1 MTGGAPADPLLQRR
15 ARHLKWKALDGLERF
30 LMILCGISL
39 VGFSTSTLLDVVT
52 RTIGHPWL
60 FLQEVTSAF
69 FVYGIFIGTGVAT
82 RRQDHLY
89 LTAIAEAM
97 HGRTRFAVETI
108 TRLVVLGVGLAMIWF
123 GWLNFLKGFE
133 SFRMPSMLPIAYL
146 FAAIPISGVL
156 VTLFSI
162 EQLCNGWRN
171 GYEGHDEP
179 ADIEGII

>member
-1 MTGGAPADPLLQRR
+1 MSETSRLIQRR
-15 ARHLKWKALDGLERF
+15 KRHLKWRALDPLERL

-39 VGFSTSTLLDVVT
+39 GGFSTSTLLDVVT

-60 FLQEVTSAF
+60 FLQEVTSGF
-69 FVYGIFIGTGVAT
+69 FVYGIFIGAGVAT
-82 RRQDHLY
+82 RRHDHLY

-97 HGRTRFAVETI
+97 EGRARFVIETLN
-108 TRLVVLGVGLAMIWF
+108 RVVVLGVGLAMTYF

-156 VTLFSI
+156 VSLFSI
-162 EQLCNGWRN
+162 EQIWNGWRN
-171 GYEGHDEP
+171 GYVGSDEP
-179 ADIEGII
+179 FNVEGNV

>member
-1 MTGGAPADPLLQRR
+1 MSDAPADRLVQQRR
-15 ARHLKWKALDGLERF
+15 RHLKWPALDPFERV
-30 LMILCGISL
+30 LMILCGVSL
-39 VGFSTSTLLDVVT
+39 GGFSTSTLLDVVT

-69 FVYGIFIGTGVAT
+69 FVYGIFIGAGVAT

-89 LTAIAEAM
+89 LTAVAEAM
-97 HGRTRFAVETI
+97 HGRSRFIVETM

-123 GWLNFLKGFE
+123 GWLNFLKGFQ

-162 EQLCNGWRN
+162 EQIWNGWRN

-179 ADIEGII
+179 ADIEGVI